1 MKGEISKA
9 HKTFRFP
16 YAIYHRKT
24 AILKTG
30 DTDSEAVT
38 FVVFKNYDY
47 SNPIAVSSL
56 RNQFSTQLFPPAGPL
71 TAALRVQKVVYRSGF
86 SASLNFNY
94 YMEGHIYSE
103 VSVPLE

>member
-1 MKGEISKA
+1 MQRAALHAAAVAVSIENITVKSTPK
-9 HKTFRFP
+9 
-16 YAIYHRKT
+16 KT
-24 AILKTG
+24 AFVTA
-30 DTDSEAVT
+30 EAVT

-56 RNQFSTQLFPPAGPL
+56 RNQFSTQLFPHDEPL